1 MEGKLHVGRLIGLR
15 HSDLCQTRLD
25 TAGAL
30 SHVILGVPDGRPSLA
45 AVGRGLHG
53 EGHLAVIQRRAGEAV
68 VEGQGSGLAGEI
80 HHRGDQQLVLLVARL
95 GLIVVVGIHNGL
107 LIIGTRRYEGVAGLM
122 PVVILP
128 VAVGVLHRPALAGEG
143 SVVKVVVEDSDLPTG
158 LCLLEG
164 GGDGVIRTH
173 TLEGV
178 VGDGA
183 QIGAVHHHIGHLVAR
198 GRYHV
203 KGLAGPLLH
212 QSGTG
217 GVDSTALTG
226 GSRHGD
232 IVLTDIGVQLDI
244 IHGDLGAAL
253 TGVDKGE
260 AQVVAILEL
269 FGDGDLG
276 LRGSP
281 SGKGPGILLQVPDLL
296 PGLTVG
302 RSHDLQVAA
311 LVVHGIDRGGV
322 EVEDHVDIRLH
333 TTDVG
338 GTGIQPLVLLEVIV
352 GIHGGGVV
360 HVTIPRVDG
369 STFGLHAPIGRQPIV
384 VEGLGP
390 QHIGGLHNAIIV
402 AVAGH
407 LHGVALG
414 VAGVVVNDHAEGL
427 THTGD
432 VILLDVGGEAR
443 RGLGE
448 ALDPVQQIAVAEI
461 IEHDGRD
468 ILVIA
473 DIQAQI
479 VAALGLGDLQVA
491 GMGVLIIDGDG
502 EGPAVLQVLGAAVA
516 IGQGSLDG
524 HGSLGVVGQLG
535 VVLGGTVPCV
545 DTGIIGIHTGGHDAV
560 VVVAVD
566 GLIDVV
572 AGFFQIHLVGFLI
585 GDGVLQRLGIA
596 QQAGVDAGEAV
607 HHVIAVVGG
616 NGVVIGKIG
625 HIGVVVVAQIGVDL
639 ALGRGGEGGVHVGLR
654 LALGAVQRLPVIGGI
669 DDGSLGPVAV
679 EGQIGDTQINGS
691 LQLAAVSGHLLQGH
705 EALHIGAVLEVLQLL
720 LGVGEG
726 HGDSDLLLAACGDR
740 HTVILAAGGEGVAQR
755 HSRLTAGEE
764 GLVVAVGIGR
774 GPVGEDDGLDVV
786 VQGVLTGVVDLEGHG
801 VDALLCGIVA
811 QFQLGPDHAVHG
823 EVALG
828 LDGVIDVDET
838 CALLAGR
845 IGLAVGIVNDAGG
858 AHQQG
863 IDHVLA
869 LGGIGHATGLQGLLH
884 DGHSACRMG
893 GGHGRAVHALIGVA
907 GYGGID
913 ACAGRSDLRLQG
925 QLRSSAPGGEVRHT
939 IGGGS
944 HQLVGGA
951 HGQDLVLLRLQILTG
966 LLRDKRTGHLPVG
979 DGHIQHTGYVVV
991 HQHGDGA
998 MCIGA
1003 ALLLLIVHTA
1013 AALHQRHLAGD
1024 VDALIVVLRAV
1035 SGHHGILQ
1043 LALLGQFPEDLG
1055 VLVGAD
1061 GAAVL
1066 IGEVTAAHGDV
1077 GALDLAVGHGSHGHG
1092 LTVGGRLADQAVVG
1106 VAGQRLVAEGIA
1118 VSSAVSV
1125 TGSHSQRHTALAG
1138 PLKDVQQAL
1147 GELVGI
1153 LIVDVAGVGAE
1164 AQVGHIHA
1172 QQHTILQSGQDVGVG
1187 SAAAGVKDVH
1197 VGDLG
1202 VWGHTL
1208 HVRIDA
1214 GAAGGSGGHMGAVA
1228 ALGAGGAVG
1237 VLIAIIELEGEFGAL
1252 IDGRNAEALHKALG
1266 LEVVLGQQTLHV
1278 ILRQGGVGGGL
1289 AEDLVVHVHAGI
1301 QNGDQHP
1308 LAGEARLVGQ
1318 TAADHPGAVG
1328 GVRQQAEG
1336 RGQEHGLYAVQLLQS
1351 LILAVGHSGGEAVEQ
1366 RRILTLRLHRLP
1378 DGTGHGGRSLLLLL
1392 QQGLHLGLSRRLG
1405 HGVVHHHN
1413 DLHRVTV
1420 LMGGLSLHAQGL
1432 VFGLC
1437 APQQLGGDIVGNVLH
1452 RSLLHGGVH
1461 HVGVL
1466 RGRKGGVRQ
1475 GRHQQYQCQQP
1486 CTDPF
1491 ADCHLS

>member
-1 MEGKLHVGRLIGLR
+1 M
-15 HSDLCQTRLD
+15 
-25 TAGAL
+25 
-30 SHVILGVPDGRPSLA
+30 
-45 AVGRGLHG
+45 
-53 EGHLAVIQRRAGEAV
+53 
-68 VEGQGSGLAGEI
+68 
-80 HHRGDQQLVLLVARL
+80 
-95 GLIVVVGIHNGL
+95 
-107 LIIGTRRYEGVAGLM
+107 
-122 PVVILP
+122 
-128 VAVGVLHRPALAGEG
+128 
-143 SVVKVVVEDSDLPTG
+143 
-158 LCLLEG
+158 
-164 GGDGVIRTH
+164 IRTH

-203 KGLAGPLLH
+203 KGLAGTLLH

-217 GVDSTALTG
+217 GVDSAALTG
-226 GSRHGD
+226 GGRHGD

-260 AQVVAILEL
+260 TQVVAILEL

-311 LVVHGIDRGGV
+311 LVVHGIDRSGV

-333 TTDVG
+333 TADIG

-352 GIHGGGVV
+352 GIHGGGVI

-369 STFGLHAPIGRQPIV
+369 SALGLHAPIGRQPIV

-390 QHIGGLHNAIIV
+390 QHVGGLHDAIIV
-402 AVAGH
+402 AVAGD

-427 THTGD
+427 AHTGD

-461 IEHDGRD
+461 VEHDGRD
-468 ILVIA
+468 ILVVA
-473 DIQAQI
+473 DIQTQI

-491 GMGVLIIDGDG
+491 GMGILIIDGDG

-516 IGQGSLDG
+516 IGQGSLNG

-535 VVLGGTVPCV
+535 VVLGGAVPCV

-572 AGFFQIHLVGFLI
+572 AGLFQIHLAGFLI

-705 EALHIGAVLEVLQLL
+705 EALHIGAVLEVLQFL

-726 HGDSDLLLAACGDR
+726 HGGSDLLLSACGDR
-740 HTVILAAGGEGVAQR
+740 HTVILAVGGEGVAQR

-764 GLVVAVGIGR
+764 GLVVAVGISR
-774 GPVGEDDGLDVV
+774 RPVGKDDGLDVV

-801 VDALLCGIVA
+801 VDALLRRIVA
-811 QFQLGPDHAVHG
+811 QLQLGPDHAVHG

-893 GGHGRAVHALIGVA
+893 GSHGRTVHALIGVA

-925 QLRSSAPGGEVRHT
+925 QLRGGAPGGEVRHT

-1035 SGHHGILQ
+1035 AGHHGILQ
-1043 LALLGQFPEDLG
+1043 LALLGQIPEDLG

-1092 LTVGGRLADQAVVG
+1092 LAVGGGLADQAVVG
-1106 VAGQRLVAEGIA
+1106 VAGQRLVAEDIA

-1202 VWGHTL
+1202 IRGHTL
-1208 HVRIDA
+1208 HIRIDA
-1214 GAAGGSGGHMGAVA
+1214 GAAGSSGGNMGAVA

-1278 ILRQGGVGGGL
+1278 ILRQGGAGGSL

-1336 RGQEHGLYAVQLLQS
+1336 GGQEHGLYAVQLLQS

-1437 APQQLGGDIVGNVLH
+1437 APQQLGGDIAGNVLH
-1452 RSLLHGGVH
+1452 RGLLHGGVH

-1475 GRHQQYQCQQP
+1475 GRHQQHQCQQP

>member
-1 MEGKLHVGRLIGLR
+1 M
-15 HSDLCQTRLD
+15 
-25 TAGAL
+25 
-30 SHVILGVPDGRPSLA
+30 
-45 AVGRGLHG
+45 
-53 EGHLAVIQRRAGEAV
+53 
-68 VEGQGSGLAGEI
+68 
-80 HHRGDQQLVLLVARL
+80 
-95 GLIVVVGIHNGL
+95 
-107 LIIGTRRYEGVAGLM
+107 
-122 PVVILP
+122 
-128 VAVGVLHRPALAGEG
+128 
-143 SVVKVVVEDSDLPTG
+143 
-158 LCLLEG
+158 
-164 GGDGVIRTH
+164 IRTH

-178 VGDGA
+178 VGDGT

-217 GVDSTALTG
+217 GVDGASLTG

-281 SGKGPGILLQVPDLL
+281 SGKGSGILLQVPDLL

-360 HVTIPRVDG
+360 HVTVPRVDG
-369 STFGLHAPIGRQPIV
+369 STLGLHAPIGRQPIV

-390 QHIGGLHNAIIV
+390 QHVGGLHDAIIV
-402 AVAGH
+402 AVAGD
-407 LHGVALG
+407 LHGVGLG

-443 RGLGE
+443 RSLGE

-468 ILVIA
+468 ILVVA
-473 DIQAQI
+473 DIQTQI

-491 GMGVLIIDGDG
+491 GMGILIIDGDG

-516 IGQGSLDG
+516 IGQGSLNG

-535 VVLGGTVPCV
+535 VVLGGAVPCV

-572 AGFFQIHLVGFLI
+572 AGFFQIHLAGFLI

-639 ALGRGGEGGVHVGLR
+639 ALGRGGEGGVHVGLC
-654 LALGAVQRLPVIGGI
+654 LALGAVQRLPVVGGI

-679 EGQIGDTQINGS
+679 EGQIGDTQINGA

-705 EALHIGAVLEVLQLL
+705 EALHIGAVLEVLQFL
-720 LGVGEG
+720 LGVGKG

-740 HTVILAAGGEGVAQR
+740 HTVILAAGGEGMAQC

-811 QFQLGPDHAVHG
+811 QLQLGPDHAVHG

-869 LGGIGHATGLQGLLH
+869 LGGVGHATGLQGLLH

-893 GGHGRAVHALIGVA
+893 GSHGRTVHALIGVA

-925 QLRSSAPGGEVRHT
+925 QLRGGAPGGEVRHT

-979 DGHIQHTGYVVV
+979 DGHIQHTGNIVV

-998 MCIGA
+998 LCIGV
-1003 ALLLLIVHTA
+1003 ALLLLVVHTA

-1035 SGHHGILQ
+1035 AGHHGILQ
-1043 LALLGQFPEDLG
+1043 LALLGQIPEDLG

-1092 LTVGGRLADQAVVG
+1092 LAVGGRLADQAVVG

-1125 TGSHSQRHTALAG
+1125 TGSHSQRHTTLAG

-1187 SAAAGVKDVH
+1187 SAAAGLKDVH

-1202 VWGHTL
+1202 VRGHTL

-1214 GAAGGSGGHMGAVA
+1214 GAAGGGGGHMGAVA

-1237 VLIAIIELEGEFGAL
+1237 VLIAVVELEGELGAL
-1252 IDGRNAEALHKALG
+1252 IDGRDAEALHKALG

-1336 RGQEHGLYAVQLLQS
+1336 GGQEHGLYAVQLLQS

-1366 RRILTLRLHRLP
+1366 RRVLTLRLHRLP

-1405 HGVVHHHN
+1405 HGVIHHHN

-1475 GRHQQYQCQQP
+1475 GRHQQHQCQQP